1 MKLNNRGWGY
11 RMMAFIMFVLVAFL
25 LVAIYYIYKYYD
37 RMKSDYNRVE
47 RTNYM
52 VVIKWK
58 R

>member
-11 RMMAFIMFVLVAFL
+11 RMMAFLMFILVAFL

-52 VVIKWK
+52 VVIK
-58 R
+58 